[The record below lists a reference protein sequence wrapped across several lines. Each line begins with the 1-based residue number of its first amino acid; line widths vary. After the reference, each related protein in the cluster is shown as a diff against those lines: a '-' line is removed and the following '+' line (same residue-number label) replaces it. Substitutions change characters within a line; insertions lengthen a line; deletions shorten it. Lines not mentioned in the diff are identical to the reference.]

1 MGRLLLVE
9 DDKAL
14 AHVLSEDLRHS
25 GYEVDCVANGDH
37 VLDRLDTF
45 RPDLVLLDVMLPGK
59 SGFDLCGTIRRRSQT
74 PVIMVTAKDT
84 KADKLRGLDN
94 GADDYITKP
103 FDFDEF
109 LARIRAVLR
118 RTCPAVARLTLGP
131 LTIDFSRLEVSGGQA
146 GLHLTP
152 REFSILSYLAEHRG
166 SVVQRSELLREVW
179 GYPHEPQTRAVDF
192 AIKRL
197 REKIEPNPHLPRF
210 IHSVRGDG
218 YRLTIDGAVPVVV
231 DDDRVEPRRVSS

>member
-1 MGRLLLVE
+1 MTTRLLLVE

-25 GYEVDCVANGDH
+25 GYDVDAVSNGDA
-37 VLDRLDTF
+37 VLDRLAAF
-45 RPDLVLLDVMLPGK
+45 QPDLVLLDVVLPGK
-59 SGFDLCGTIRRRSQT
+59 NGFELCGLIRKRSQT
-74 PVIMVTAKDT
+74 PVIMVTARDT
-84 KADKLRGLDN
+84 KIDKLTGLDN
-94 GADDYITKP
+94 GADDYVTKP

-118 RTCPAVARLTLGP
+118 RTRPNVSRLTLGK
-131 LTIDFSRLEVSGGQA
+131 LTVDFSQLELLGGEP

-152 REFSILSYLAEHRG
+152 REFNILSYLAEHRG
-166 SVVQRSELLREVW
+166 RVVPRSELLREVW
-179 GYPHEPQTRAVDF
+179 GYPQEPRTRAVDF

-218 YRLTIDGAVPVVV
+218 YRLTV
-231 DDDRVEPRRVSS
+231 DETAQR

>member
-1 MGRLLLVE
+1 MKNRLLLVE

-25 GYEVDCVANGDH
+25 GYEVDSVAHGDY
-37 VLDRLDTF
+37 VLERLEAF
-45 RPDLVLLDVMLPGK
+45 RPDLVLLDVVLPGK
-59 SGFDLCGTIRRRSQT
+59 SGFELCALIRRKSHT
-74 PVIMVTAKDT
+74 PVIMVTARDT
-84 KADKLRGLDN
+84 KTDKLTGLDN
-94 GADDYITKP
+94 GADDYVTKP

-118 RTCPAVARLTLGP
+118 RTHPSISRLILGS
-131 LTIDFSRLEVSGGQA
+131 LTIDFSRLEVSGGPA

-152 REFSILSYLAEHRG
+152 REFSILSYLSERSG
-166 SVVQRSELLREVW
+166 SVVHRSELLREVW
-179 GYPHEPQTRAVDF
+179 GYPQEPRTRAVDF

-197 REKIEPNPHLPRF
+197 REKIEPNPHMPRF

-218 YRLTIDGAVPVVV
+218 YRLTV
-231 DDDRVEPRRVSS
+231 DATAPQPEPLD